1 MKALSKSLLLVAFM
15 LMSVAV
21 LWAAGEGE
29 AEGAEDYPTR
39 PIQIIVPA
47 NPGGGTDLS
56 SRLLAEYISP
66 ILGTEVVI
74 TNMPGAGG
82 TVAQD
87 FVLDADPD
95 GYTIFYFHE
104 AFVANRVFGL
114 TDTNLRD
121 DFVAVGGAY
130 VVDTVSLYSKDFET
144 FDDMVEAAEER
155 EVLFGSEVGAAFH
168 IAFEAM
174 KAGLGDAGE
183 NMRFVDTGAVTPTLA
198 AMEGDQIDIGMVPMG
213 VIRDSVEAGHLNV
226 LAFISS
232 RDRTDFAPE
241 VPTMTE
247 LGIDVYMPKFYFLAM
262 PPGTSEERAEIV
274 RDAIEEAAQD
284 PEFQERA
291 RELFFTP
298 GFLAPEDLYEMEQA
312 NFEIMTEF
320 ADAVRN

>member
-1 MKALSKSLLLVAFM
+1 MKAVSKSLLLVAFM

-29 AEGAEDYPTR
+29 AEGAEDFPSR
-39 PIQIIVPA
+39 PIQIVVPA

-56 SRLLAEYISP
+56 ARLLAEYVSP
-66 ILGTEVVI
+66 VLGTEVVI

-114 TDTNLRD
+114 TDTTLKD
-121 DFVAVGGAY
+121 DFVTVGGAY
-130 VVDTVSLYSKDFET
+130 VVDTVSLYSKNFET
-144 FDDMVEAAEER
+144 FEEMVEAAEEG

-174 KAGLGDAGE
+174 KAGLGAE

-198 AMEGDQIDIGMVPMG
+198 AMEGDQIDIAMVPMG

-226 LAFISS
+226 LAFISTQERS
-232 RDRTDFAPE
+232 DFAPD
-241 VPTMTE
+241 VPPMTE
-247 LGIDVYMPKFYFLAM
+247 LGVDVYMPKFYFLAM
-262 PPGTSEERAEIV
+262 PPGTPEERAQIV
-274 RDAIEEAAQD
+274 RDAVREAAGN
-284 PEFQERA
+284 PEFQAKA
-291 RELFFTP
+291 RERFFTP
-298 GFLAPEDLYEMEQA
+298 GFLSPEDIYAMEDA
-312 NFEIMTEF
+312 NYDIMTEF
-320 ADAVRN
+320 ADAARQ